1 MGGVSP
7 KIHQWMFKQKAFWK
21 HKSRSRSGFCAYK
34 MLFLLLHRSLII
46 IILPLY
52 LRPLMKKL
60 IPLLFII
67 ILLGSCKKTAEKI
80 GEDLVVK
87 AMTDGQWKITKFTQN
102 STDITSNFSGYKFQ
116 YYSNKTV
123 DAILNGV
130 KDRSGNWG
138 WKCFSNDYLGRFSRV
153 ASTNLTNKRNL
164 EYYRQRVD
172 ICRGKAD
179 QRDRGKDLTI
189 R

>member
-1 MGGVSP
+1 
-7 KIHQWMFKQKAFWK
+7 
-21 HKSRSRSGFCAYK
+21 
-34 MLFLLLHRSLII
+34 
-46 IILPLY
+46 
-52 LRPLMKKL
+52 MKKL

-130 KDRSGNWG
+130 KERSGNWDGNASAMTTWADFPGSQAPISLINGTWNITDSG
-138 WKCFSNDYLGRFSRV
+138 WTYVEAKQ
-153 ASTNLTNKRNL
+153 TNGTEVKTLRLDK
-164 EYYRQRVD
+164 Q
-172 ICRGKAD
+172 
-179 QRDRGKDLTI
+179 
-189 R
+189 